1 MSNRGVRVCV
11 FIYNPRLFRK
21 FKDIAERFAIEYSV
35 PSSLEDLENY
45 DLIVVDEEA
54 RQLLESSNKRLGN
67 RPKIVVV
74 SNEEDVISLIS
85 GIITGSGGSTQYLI
99 VGVDLGS
106 KIAYAVFADN
116 ILISVGISLDP
127 NDFLATLSK
136 LKRALKPSR
145 AVIKIGLP
153 GSDELYQLLLKL
165 LKVAID
171 CGYEAYVIDESKTT
185 AKPLPRFRGLKNVRT
200 TKDINAAVN
209 IALRGGGIKV
219 DYVNSLT

>member
-1 MSNRGVRVCV
+1 M

-21 FKDIAERFAIEYSV
+21 FKDIAEKFAIEYSV
-35 PSSLEDLENY
+35 PSTLKDLENY
-45 DLIVVDEEA
+45 DLVIADEEA
-54 RQLLESSNKRLGN
+54 RQLLESSSKCVRNC
-67 RPKIVVV
+67 PKMAVV
-74 SNEEDVISLIS
+74 SSEEDIISLIS
-85 GIITGSGGSTQYLI
+85 SIITGSEESTQYLV

-116 ILISVGISLDP
+116 LLISVGITLDP

-136 LKRALKPSR
+136 LRRALKPSR
-145 AVIKIGLP
+145 AVIKVGLP

-165 LKVAID
+165 LKAALD
-171 CGYEAYVIDESKTT
+171 YGYEAYIIDESKTT

-209 IALRGGGIKV
+209 IALRDGGMRV
-219 DYVNSLT
+219 DYVNSFT

>member
-1 MSNRGVRVCV
+1 MGGRLKVCA

-21 FKDIAERFAIEYSV
+21 FKDIAEKFAIEYSV
-35 PSSLEDLENY
+35 PNTMEDIENY
-45 DLIVVDEEA
+45 DIVIVDEEA
-54 RQLLESSNKRLGN
+54 HQLIERSSKCVKKG
-67 RPKIVVV
+67 PKIAVV
-74 SNEEDVISLIS
+74 SSEEDMISLIS
-85 GIITGSGGSTQYLI
+85 SIIAGNEENIRYLV

-116 ILISVGISLDP
+116 LLISVGITLDL

-136 LKRALKPSR
+136 LRTALRPSR

-165 LKVAID
+165 LKAALRY
-171 CGYEAYVIDESKTT
+171 GYEAYIIDESRTT
-185 AKPLPRFRGLKNVRT
+185 ARPLPRFRGLKNVRT

-209 IALRGGGIKV
+209 IALKDGGIRI
-219 DYVNSLT
+219 DCMSDLM